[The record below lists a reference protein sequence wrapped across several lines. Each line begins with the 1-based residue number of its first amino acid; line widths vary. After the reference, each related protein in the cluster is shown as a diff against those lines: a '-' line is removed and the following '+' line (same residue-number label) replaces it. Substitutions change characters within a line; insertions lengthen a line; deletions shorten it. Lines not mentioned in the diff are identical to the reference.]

1 MGTQATQG
9 CSSRWVPQDLRGPCP
24 AGFLEEVAGK
34 EGTAEEVSD
43 VAHPHRAGVLE
54 PRRGRRG
61 SRLEPSLSPGQW
73 PQLPLLWPL
82 SRCPACCPQWGLSR
96 LRAPQ
101 PAGFCPLCPS
111 SGSQSCRQRYV
122 CFPPRGL
129 HPGSVPA
136 SAQAPPPRGADARAR
151 SQVVRA
157 VPAWPEARPG
167 GSLASGACCSV
178 CGRGIKGQG
187 TWRASRGAE
196 WGALQPRLRQ
206 GGCGAGVGR
215 HLGQRV
221 RAGGPW
227 GRSAVGDLGAW
238 PSAGRP
244 SGRAGGTRPS

>member
-82 SRCPACCPQWGLSR
+82 SKCPACCPQWGLSR

-111 SGSQSCRQRYV
+111 SGSQSCRQRCV

-136 SAQAPPPRGADARAR
+136 SAQAPRPEGQTPEQGPRLYGLCRPGRRPDWEG
-151 SQVVRA
+151 
-157 VPAWPEARPG
+157 AWPLEPAAP
-167 GSLASGACCSV
+167 SV
-178 CGRGIKGQG
+178 AV
-187 TWRASRGAE
+187 ASRGR
-196 WGALQPRLRQ
+196 GHGGLR
-206 GGCGAGVGR
+206 GGLNGGR
-215 HLGQRV
+215 YSRG
-221 RAGGPW
+221 
-227 GRSAVGDLGAW
+227 
-238 PSAGRP
+238 
-244 SGRAGGTRPS
+244 